1 VELSFD
7 HKCSRPDERARI
19 VAAGGQVIRDRLHGV
34 LAVSRAFGDA
44 EHKRLRGVEMW
55 GREFSADPLTAEPEI
70 VTRRLGRA
78 REREKAGGGG
88 GGGGDEFVVLACD
101 GIWDVMTSQQAVNF
115 VRRRLLAHRDARRA
129 AQELVDK
136 ALELTSIDNCSAI
149 VVAFED
155 PSVTVEMQAPAPAP
169 APALAVAPALASKVA
184 ASRRKDSFSDSSD
197 EDRPPPGPKVS
208 KYAGLF
214 KRPPTPSA
222 ES

>member
-1 VELSFD
+1 
-7 HKCSRPDERARI
+7 
-19 VAAGGQVIRDRLHGV
+19 
-34 LAVSRAFGDA
+34 
-44 EHKRLRGVEMW
+44 MW

-70 VTRRLGRA
+70 MTRRLGRA
-78 REREKAGGGG
+78 REREREREEAGGGR
-88 GGGGDEFVVLACD
+88 GDEFIILACD

-155 PSVTVEMQAPAPAP
+155 PGVTVDMQAQAPAPAP
-169 APALAVAPALASKVA
+169 VPAVAPAPSMVV
-184 ASRRKDSFSDSSD
+184 ASRRKDSYSDSSD
-197 EDRPPPGPKVS
+197 DGRPPPGPKVS

-214 KRPPTPSA
+214 KRPLTPSA
-222 ES
+222 EN

>member
-1 VELSFD
+1 MVS
-7 HKCSRPDERARI
+7 
-19 VAAGGQVIRDRLHGV
+19 
-34 LAVSRAFGDA
+34 AV
-44 EHKRLRGVEMW
+44 
-55 GREFSADPLTAEPEI
+55 PEI
-70 VTRRLGRA
+70 RMHVATRK
-78 REREKAGGGG
+78 ER
-88 GGGGDEFVVLACD
+88 FVVLACD

-155 PSVTVEMQAPAPAP
+155 PGVSVELPAPAPAP
-169 APALAVAPALASKVA
+169 APAVAPAPASKVA